1 MTKAELSQ
9 LYYLNREI
17 EAEQRRI
24 AELEAKATNISA
36 KVTGMP
42 GGAGISDKTAIAAE
56 IADCRAIVQAKVE
69 QSIHEYSR
77 LCRYIAGIDDSFMR
91 QIISLR
97 FINGL
102 TWNQVAQRIGGGN
115 TEEGVKKACYRY
127 IRKSCPECPDMV

>member
-56 IADCRAIVQAKVE
+56 IADSRAIVQAKAE
-69 QSIHEYSR
+69 QCIHEYNR
-77 LCRYIAGIDDSFMR
+77 LCRYIAGVDDSLMR
-91 QIISLR
+91 QILQYRYIS
-97 FINGL
+97 GL
-102 TWNQVAQRIGGGN
+102 NWTQVAMRIGGGN
-115 TEEGVKKACYRY
+115 T
-127 IRKSCPECPDMV
+127 PDSVRMAHDRFLKRQR

>member
-56 IADCRAIVQAKVE
+56 IADSRAIVQAKAE
-69 QSIHEYSR
+69 QCIHEYNR

-102 TWNQVAQRIGGGN
+102 TWNQVAQHIGGGN

-127 IRKSCPECPDMV
+127 IRKSCPECPEKV

>member
-24 AELEAKATNISA
+24 AKLEAKATNISA

-56 IADCRAIVQAKVE
+56 IADCRAIVQAKAE
-69 QSIHEYSR
+69 QCIHEYNR
-77 LCRYIAGIDDSFMR
+77 LCRYIAGIDDSLMR
-91 QIISLR
+91 QILQYRYISG
-97 FINGL
+97 FNW
-102 TWNQVAQRIGGGN
+102 TQVAMHIGGGN
-115 TEEGVKKACYRY
+115 TPDSVRKAHDRFLQ
-127 IRKSCPECPDMV
+127 RKH